1 MKRKAQANWPG
12 KFFMR
17 NVYETAIVCVYV
29 YAWLSCKWIGGD
41 FKNHVWV
48 NEVYMDYSNYMGFWI
63 FSDWR
68 MQYMTVRPANIIRY
82 SLNTDT
88 LSKSYRVERVNLGY
102 NFTVLP
108 LTSHRSNPRRLKYAV
123 FTKNYR
129 ETVLFKIMK
138 ELAPLGYDTENAAL
152 SNGFVWFP
160 AKNGWRGNL
169 VTAY

>member
-1 MKRKAQANWPG
+1 
-12 KFFMR
+12 
-17 NVYETAIVCVYV
+17 
-29 YAWLSCKWIGGD
+29 
-41 FKNHVWV
+41 
-48 NEVYMDYSNYMGFWI
+48 
-63 FSDWR
+63 

-88 LSKSYRVERVNLGY
+88 LSKSYRVERGNLGY

-152 SNGFVWFP
+152 PNGFV
-160 AKNGWRGNL
+160 
-169 VTAY
+169 